1 MHRMPDRYA
10 ALPWRPRAAT
20 SRRGKRRRLYT
31 LGAVALLVLAA
42 WLAALGSL
50 WLAQEKLLFKPVAL
64 DASVALVREADVH
77 ERFVDIPG
85 ARLSVLELRLPNPRG
100 VVFYLHGNSGNLGDW
115 FVNTGLYRRANF
127 DLVMLDYRGFGK
139 STGRIT
145 SEAQLHADVEAV
157 WRDVAPRYQG
167 LRVVFQGR
175 SLGTG
180 LAVALAAKVQPDL
193 TLLASPYSSM
203 AALARLHYPW
213 VPAAV
218 LRYPLRTDHT
228 IAAITTP
235 VVLIHGENDQ
245 LVPLSHSEA
254 LQQLCRHAR
263 LVRVAGAGHAD
274 LQDFEPYGHAVTQA
288 LSTLR

>member
-1 MHRMPDRYA
+1 LA
-10 ALPWRPRAAT
+10 KRPGGIR
-20 SRRGKRRRLYT
+20 
-31 LGAVALLVLAA
+31 
-42 WLAALGSL
+42 
-50 WLAQEKLLFKPVAL
+50 
-64 DASVALVREADVH
+64 
-77 ERFVDIPG
+77 
-85 ARLSVLELRLPNPRG
+85 
-100 VVFYLHGNSGNLGDW
+100 
-115 FVNTGLYRRANF
+115 
-127 DLVMLDYRGFGK
+127 
-139 STGRIT
+139 
-145 SEAQLHADVEAV
+145 SEAQRNAV
-157 WRDVAPRYQG
+157 VAAVGRDVAPRYQG

-218 LRYPLRTDHT
+218 LRYPLRTDRT
-228 IAAITTP
+228 NAAITTP
-235 VVLIHGENDQ
+235 GVLFHGENDQ